1 MLSSQHFI
9 VYHNVG
15 LSDVCYATEGT
26 CKEDGLQEMNVRV
39 NTDTRCRKDILA
51 AILIAAAEVTLT

>member
-15 LSDVCYATEGT
+15 LSDVRYATEGT

-39 NTDTRCRKDILA
+39 NTNTRCRKD
-51 AILIAAAEVTLT
+51 T